1 MQDRQDARTPTTMSG
16 SAALARAYW
25 MLLGNVPLMFLVVMI
40 GSRKFA
46 SPLIPSIA
54 YFLVVLSVIIVR
66 YADIRYWNGTT
77 ADDQPATMAHWRRH
91 AVILISLSSCAW
103 VIAFLIGQHPN

>member
-1 MQDRQDARTPTTMSG
+1 MQDRQDDRPTTTMSG
-16 SAALARAYW
+16 RAALARAYW
-25 MLLGNVPLMFLVVMI
+25 MLLGNVPLMFLVAMI

-66 YADIRYWNGTT
+66 YVDIRYLNGRT
-77 ADDQPATMAHWRRH
+77 ADDEPATLAHWRRH
-91 AVILISLSSCAW
+91 ALILIIGSFCAW
-103 VIAFLIGQHPN
+103 LIAFLVGRHAS